1 MNQSMNPIFD
11 QTMNMTQMFNQNMN
25 PMMIQNMNQ
34 MMNKNMNPMMNNQNM
49 NQMMNNQNMN
59 PMMNNQNINP
69 MMNQNMNQMMNNQNM
84 NPMMNQN
91 RNQMMN
97 NQNMNQM
104 MNQNMNQMM
113 NNQNMNQ
120 MMNQNMNQMFNQ
132 NMNQMMNNQNMN
144 EMKENAVLSR
154 LVKEYKLCTQDNDL
168 IQIGCNFGI
177 ENNNYYYW
185 RVTMIG
191 PKNTPYENGLFTILI
206 NFPQDYPLHGP
217 EFKFKNKIYHLNV
230 DFENDLG
237 HICLSSINSWRTSGK
252 VRDKPV
258 YTVKQALFDIFCL
271 FYNQG
276 IEAAYSQNMAL
287 EYQNNREKFNEKA
300 KQWTK
305 DFASGKN

>member
-25 PMMIQNMNQ
+25 PMMNNQNMNLMMNQNMNPMMIQNMNQ
-34 MMNKNMNPMMNNQNM
+34 MMNQNMNPMMNNQNM
-49 NQMMNNQNMN
+49 NK
-59 PMMNNQNINP
+59 
-69 MMNQNMNQMMNNQNM
+69 MMNQNMNL
-84 NPMMNQN
+84 MMNQN
-91 RNQMMN
+91 MNQMMN

-120 MMNQNMNQMFNQ
+120 MMNQMMNNQ

>member
-25 PMMIQNMNQ
+25 PMM
-34 MMNKNMNPMMNNQNM
+34 NNQNM
-49 NQMMNNQNMN
+49 NLMMNQNM
-59 PMMNNQNINP
+59 NP
-69 MMNQNMNQMMNNQNM
+69 MMNQNMNQMMNQNM
-84 NPMMNQN
+84 NPMMNNQN
-91 RNQMMN
+91 MNKMMNQNMNLMMNQNMNQMMN

-120 MMNQNMNQMFNQ
+120 MMNQMMNNQ

-230 DFENDLG
+230 DFENNLG

>member
-25 PMMIQNMNQ
+25 PMMNNQNMNL
-34 MMNKNMNPMMNNQNM
+34 MMNQNMNPMMNNQNM

-59 PMMNNQNINP
+59 PMMNNQN
-69 MMNQNMNQMMNNQNM
+69 M
-84 NPMMNQN
+84 NP
-91 RNQMMN
+91 
-97 NQNMNQM
+97 M

-120 MMNQNMNQMFNQ
+120 MMNNQNMNQMMNQ